1 MDWKIWPKMLLDRNA
16 DVNAQ
21 NLEGK
26 TPLHTACIYRR
37 AKILQMLLDKG
48 ADQAIKDRE
57 NYLPYDYAQQ
67 LHGGWAQGQAILFE
81 DLRREYRRQQGG
93 A

>member
-1 MDWKIWPKMLLDRNA
+1 MLLDKNV
-16 DVNAQ
+16 DFNTQ

-26 TPLHTACIYRR
+26 MPLHTTCIYRK
-37 AKILQMLLDKG
+37 AKVLQMLFDKG

-57 NYLPYDYAQQ
+57 NYLTYNYAEQM
-67 LHGGWAQGQAILFE
+67 HGGWAQGQVILFE

-93 A
+93 G